1 VPTEGFIGPLSPFEI
16 EAMLLSLKVGIWSMI
31 GAMPIAIAI
40 AWVLA
45 RHDFAGK
52 SLVDALLHLPL
63 VLPPVS
69 VGFILLILFGRNGW
83 IGRPLDQWLGVTVMF
98 KWEGAAIASAV
109 MALPLTV
116 GAIRLSIAAVDRKLE
131 AAARSLGAS
140 RLDVFFTVT
149 LPIAFP
155 GLIAGAILGFARSL
169 GEFGA
174 TITFVSTI
182 PGETETLPLAMYRA
196 LQTPQ
201 GDTQALRLTLIAVV
215 IALCAL
221 IGANLLNRWASARGG
236 R

>member
-1 VPTEGFIGPLSPFEI
+1 
-16 EAMLLSLKVGIWSMI
+16 
-31 GAMPIAIAI
+31 MPAQISALQGY
-40 AWVLA
+40 LA
-45 RHDFAGK
+45 TARRTRPNRARD
-52 SLVDALLHLPL
+52 LV
-63 VLPPVS
+63 
-69 VGFILLILFGRNGW
+69 
-83 IGRPLDQWLGVTVMF
+83 
-98 KWEGAAIASAV
+98 
-109 MALPLTV
+109 PLTV

-196 LQTPQ
+196 LQSPQ

-215 IALCAL
+215 IALAAL
-221 IGANLLNRWASARGG
+221 LGANLLNRWASARGG

>member
-1 VPTEGFIGPLSPFEI
+1 
-16 EAMLLSLKVGIWSMI
+16 MLLSLKVGIWSML
-31 GAMPIAIAI
+31 GVLPVAVLL
-40 AWVLA
+40 AWFLA
-45 RHDFAGK
+45 RHDFFGK
-52 SLVDALLHLPL
+52 TLLDAALHLPL

-69 VGFILLILFGRNGW
+69 IGFVLLLLFGRHGW
-83 IGRPLDQWLGVTVMF
+83 VGRPLADWLGVTVMF
-98 KWEGAAIASAV
+98 KWQGAAIASAV

-131 AAARSLGAS
+131 AAARSLGA
-140 RLDVFFTVT
+140 RPMDVFFSVT

-155 GLIAGAILGFARSL
+155 GLIAGSILGFARSL

-196 LQTPQ
+196 LQSP
-201 GDTQALRLTLIAVV
+201 GGEEQAIRLTLIAVA
-215 IALCAL
+215 IALFAL
-221 IGANLLNRWASARGG
+221 IGANLLNRWAVARGG

>member
-1 VPTEGFIGPLSPFEI
+1 MFSQALSPFEI
-16 EAMLLSLKVGIWSMI
+16 EAMLLSLKVGLWSTI
-31 GAMPIAIAI
+31 GALPFAVAL

-45 RHDFAGK
+45 RHEFYGK
-52 SLVDALLHLPL
+52 TLLDAVLH
-63 VLPPVS
+63 LPPVS

-83 IGRPLDQWLGVTVMF
+83 IGKPMGDWLGLTVMF
-98 KWEGAAIASAV
+98 KWQGAAIASAV

-116 GAIRLSIAAVDRKLE
+116 GAIRLSMAAVDRKLE

-140 RLDVFFTVT
+140 RLDVFFSVT

-155 GLIAGAILGFARSL
+155 GLIAGMILGFARSL

-196 LQTPQ
+196 LQSPQ
-201 GDTQALRLTLIAVV
+201 GDTQAMRLTLIAVV
-215 IALCAL
+215 IALAAL

>member
-1 VPTEGFIGPLSPFEI
+1 
-16 EAMLLSLKVGIWSMI
+16 MLLSLKVGIWSML
-31 GAMPIAIAI
+31 GALPFAIAI

-45 RHDFAGK
+45 RYDFVGK
-52 SLVDALLHLPL
+52 SLVDGLLHLPL

-69 VGFILLILFGRNGW
+69 VGFLLLVLFGRHGW
-83 IGRPLDQWLGVTVMF
+83 IGSALADWFGVTVMF
-98 KWEGAAIASAV
+98 KWQGAAIASAV

-116 GAIRLSIAAVDRKLE
+116 GAIRLSMASVDRKLE
-131 AAARSLGAS
+131 AAARSLGAT
-140 RLDVFFTVT
+140 RIDVFFSVT

-155 GLIAGAILGFARSL
+155 GLIAGMILGFARSL

-196 LQTPQ
+196 LQSPQ
-201 GDTQALRLTLIAVV
+201 GDLQAIRLTVIAVV
-215 IALCAL
+215 IALAAL
-221 IGANLLNRWASARGG
+221 IGANLLNRWARARSG

>member
-1 VPTEGFIGPLSPFEI
+1 VLTEPLSPFEI
-16 EAMLLSLKVGIWSMI
+16 EAMLLSLKVGIWSTI
-31 GAMPIAIAI
+31 GALPFAVAL
-40 AWVLA
+40 AWLLA
-45 RHDFAGK
+45 RHDFYGK
-52 SLVDALLHLPL
+52 TLLDAVLHLPL

-69 VGFILLILFGRNGW
+69 IGFILLVLFGRNGW
-83 IGRPLDQWLGVTVMF
+83 LGKPLDDWFGLTVMF
-98 KWEGAAIASAV
+98 KWQGAAIASAV

-116 GAIRLSIAAVDRKLE
+116 GAIRLSMAAVDRKLE
-131 AAARSLGAS
+131 AAARSLGAT

-155 GLIAGAILGFARSL
+155 GLIAGMILGFARSL

-196 LQTPQ
+196 LQSPQ
-201 GDTQALRLTLIAVV
+201 GDAQAIRLTVIAVV
-215 IALCAL
+215 IALAAL
-221 IGANLLNRWASARGG
+221 IGANILNRWATALAG

>member
-1 VPTEGFIGPLSPFEI
+1 
-16 EAMLLSLKVGIWSMI
+16 MLLSLKVGIWSTL
-31 GAMPIAIAI
+31 GVLPFAVLL
-40 AWVLA
+40 AWFLA
-45 RHDFAGK
+45 RHDFFGK
-52 SLVDALLHLPL
+52 TLLDAALHLPL

-69 VGFILLILFGRNGW
+69 IGFVLLLLFGRHGW
-83 IGRPLDQWLGVTVMF
+83 VGRPLADWLGVTVMF
-98 KWEGAAIASAV
+98 KWQGAAIASAV

-131 AAARSLGAS
+131 AAARSLGA
-140 RLDVFFTVT
+140 RPMDVFFSVT

-155 GLIAGAILGFARSL
+155 GLIAGSILGFARSL

-196 LQTPQ
+196 LQSP
-201 GDTQALRLTLIAVV
+201 GGEEQAIRLTLIAVA
-215 IALCAL
+215 IALFAL
-221 IGANLLNRWASARGG
+221 IGANLLNRWAVARGG

>member
-1 VPTEGFIGPLSPFEI
+1 LPQGITGPLSPFEI
-16 EAMLLSLKVGIWSMI
+16 EAMLLSLKVGIWSTL
-31 GAMPIAIAI
+31 GALPIAIAL
-40 AWVLA
+40 AWLLA
-45 RHDFAGK
+45 RHDFYGK
-52 SLVDALLHLPL
+52 TLVDALLHLPL

-69 VGFILLILFGRNGW
+69 IGFILLILFGRQGW
-83 IGRPLDQWLGVTVMF
+83 VGKPLADWLGITVMF
-98 KWEGAAIASAV
+98 KWQGAAIASAV

-140 RLDVFFTVT
+140 RLDVFFSVT

-196 LQTPQ
+196 LQSPQ

-215 IALCAL
+215 IALAAL
-221 IGANLLNRWASARGG
+221 LGANLLTRWATARGG

>member
-1 VPTEGFIGPLSPFEI
+1 VLTAPLSPFEI
-16 EAMLLSLKVGIWSMI
+16 EAMLLSLKVGIWSTI
-31 GAMPIAIAI
+31 GLLPFAIAL
-40 AWVLA
+40 AWLLA
-45 RHDFAGK
+45 RHDFTGK
-52 SLVDALLHLPL
+52 TLVDALLHLPL

-69 VGFILLILFGRNGW
+69 IGFILLILFGRQGW
-83 IGRPLDQWLGVTVMF
+83 IGKPMADWLGVTVMF
-98 KWEGAAIASAV
+98 KWQGAAIASAV

-140 RLDVFFTVT
+140 RLDVFFSVT

-196 LQTPQ
+196 LQSPQ

-215 IALCAL
+215 IALAAL
-221 IGANLLNRWASARGG
+221 LGANLLNRWARARGG
-236 R
+236 S

>member
-1 VPTEGFIGPLSPFEI
+1 MLTASLSPFEI
-16 EAMLLSLKVGIWSMI
+16 EAMLLSLKVGIWSTI
-31 GAMPIAIAI
+31 GLLPIAVTL
-40 AWVLA
+40 AWLLA
-45 RHDFAGK
+45 RHEFYGK
-52 SLVDALLHLPL
+52 TLVDALLHLPL

-69 VGFILLILFGRNGW
+69 IGFILLILFGRQG
-83 IGRPLDQWLGVTVMF
+83 WLGKPLADWLGITVMF

-140 RLDVFFTVT
+140 RLDVFFSVT

-196 LQTPQ
+196 LQSPQ

-215 IALCAL
+215 IALAAL
-221 IGANLLNRWASARGG
+221 LGANVLNRWATARSGH
-236 R
+236 

>member
-1 VPTEGFIGPLSPFEI
+1 VLTEALSPFEL
-16 EAMLLSLKVGIWSMI
+16 EAMLLSLKVGLWSTI
-31 GAMPIAIAI
+31 GGLPVAIAL
-40 AWVLA
+40 AWLLA
-45 RHDFAGK
+45 RHDFIGK
-52 SLVDALLHLPL
+52 TLLDALLHLPL

-69 VGFILLILFGRNGW
+69 IGFILLILFGRQGW
-83 IGRPLDQWLGVTVMF
+83 IGKPMGDWFGITVMF

-131 AAARSLGAS
+131 AAARSLGAG
-140 RLDVFFTVT
+140 RLDVFFSVT

-196 LQTPQ
+196 LQSPQ
-201 GDTQALRLTLIAVV
+201 GDTQALRLTVIAVV

-221 IGANLLNRWASARGG
+221 IGANLLNRWAAARGG